1 MKDKN
6 KNRSLTVWQL
16 PGFGYLSL
24 LILALSFSM
33 FACRGNSVYSM
44 EEHRPGMQEAKTLSA
59 AVQIQTETE
68 TESDS
73 DGKQMQP
80 VAVQTESGSDGTQM
94 QPVVVQTES
103 GSDEMEADLVAN
115 LKNLQISVDL
125 PENIRKELES
135 LDYKEVSD
143 AVMLI
148 EKILLSDDFQ
158 SLFSYDE
165 VRDLTITLIHN
176 SLDFAY
182 QEPELTNRILETL
195 GINRRVILVLYG
207 LLESRE
213 QNKYITEGIRLFLES
228 DKGNDLIDLL
238 MKYFNEEDL
247 SLLLKNAVPLLD
259 SEVAVLQEE
268 TEDQTEDQAAGQT
281 EDQTG
286 VEHRAETE

>member
-33 FACRGNSVYSM
+33 FACRGNSVYGM

-59 AVQIQTETE
+59 AVQIQTE

-228 DKGNDLIDLL
+228 DQGNDLIDLL

-259 SEVAVLQEE
+259 SEVAVLQKE
-268 TEDQTEDQAAGQT
+268 TEDQTEDQ
-281 EDQTG
+281 TG
-286 VEHRAETE
+286 AEHRAETE

>member
-1 MKDKN
+1 
-6 KNRSLTVWQL
+6 
-16 PGFGYLSL
+16 
-24 LILALSFSM
+24 
-33 FACRGNSVYSM
+33 
-44 EEHRPGMQEAKTLSA
+44 MQEAKTQSA
-59 AVQIQTETE
+59 AVQIQ

-228 DKGNDLIDLL
+228 DQGNDLIDLL

>member
-1 MKDKN
+1 MKGKN

-33 FACRGNSVYSM
+33 FACRGNSVYGM

-68 TESDS
+68 SDS

-80 VAVQTESGSDGTQM
+80 VAVQTESGSDET
-94 QPVVVQTES
+94 
-103 GSDEMEADLVAN
+103 EADLVAN

-228 DKGNDLIDLL
+228 DQGNDLIDLL

-259 SEVAVLQEE
+259 SEVAVLQKE
-268 TEDQTEDQAAGQT
+268 TEDQAAGLMEDQTEDQ
-281 EDQTG
+281 TG
-286 VEHRAETE
+286 AEHRAETE

>member
-33 FACRGNSVYSM
+33 FACRGNSVYGM
-44 EEHRPGMQEAKTLSA
+44 EEHRPGMQEAKTQSA
-59 AVQIQTETE
+59 AVQIQ

-259 SEVAVLQEE
+259 SEVAVLQKE

>member
-6 KNRSLTVWQL
+6 KNRSLTGWQL

-33 FACRGNSVYSM
+33 FACRGNSVYGM
-44 EEHRPGMQEAKTLSA
+44 EEHRPGIQEAKTLSA
-59 AVQIQTETE
+59 AVQIQTE

-228 DKGNDLIDLL
+228 DQGNDLIDLL

>member
-33 FACRGNSVYSM
+33 FACRGNSVYGM
-44 EEHRPGMQEAKTLSA
+44 EEHRPGMQEAKTQSA
-59 AVQIQTETE
+59 AIQIQTETE

-73 DGKQMQP
+73 DGK
-80 VAVQTESGSDGTQM
+80 QM

-228 DKGNDLIDLL
+228 DQGNDLIDLL

-259 SEVAVLQEE
+259 SEVAVLQKE
-268 TEDQTEDQAAGQT
+268 TEDQAAGQT